1 LSYTF
6 FASKSGKSQTSTMAA
21 TRLN

>member
-6 FASKSGKSQTSTMAA
+6 FASKTGKSQASTAA
-21 TRLN
+21 PTRLN